1 MAKEIVLL
9 ANVNPLRPNE
19 LIPVWTSRY
28 SGTTNEKSSW
38 VTANE
43 HKRTLQS
50 LGYKT
55 AIHEIITT
63 IYE

>member
-1 MAKEIVLL
+1 MKEIVLL

-19 LIPVWTSRY
+19 LIPVWTSR
-28 SGTTNEKSSW
+28 TLANVNEKGKW
-38 VTANE
+38 IKANE

-63 IYE
+63 IYV

>member
-1 MAKEIVLL
+1 MAKEIILF

-19 LIPVWTSRY
+19 LIPVWTSRTLA
-28 SGTTNEKSSW
+28 TTNEKSSW

-43 HKRTLQS
+43 HKKTLQA

>member
-1 MAKEIVLL
+1 MKEIVLF

-19 LIPVWTSRY
+19 LIPVWTSR
-28 SGTTNEKSSW
+28 TLANENEKGKW
-38 VTANE
+38 MKANE